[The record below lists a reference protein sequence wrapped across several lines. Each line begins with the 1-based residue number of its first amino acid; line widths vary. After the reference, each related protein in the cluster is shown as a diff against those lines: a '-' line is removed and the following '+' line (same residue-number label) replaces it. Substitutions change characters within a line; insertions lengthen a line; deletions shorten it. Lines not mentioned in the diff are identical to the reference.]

1 MSAMQQMLLG
11 TKTGG
16 SAAVTLLGSTF
27 TTGVG
32 SKTVTATPAVNDL
45 IVVFIAYTNAPIV
58 SVDDNQSG
66 VYTLVQSAVKGAGI
80 DGINVYVRNALVGS
94 AVSTIYTLTT
104 DATDTGGGLVV
115 LKVTGMT
122 VAGSAAIRQSAV
134 QSNQAGGGTP
144 TTTLASA
151 ALAGNALLGAILNAA
166 NPATMTPRS
175 GWTEQVDL
183 GYITPT
189 AGIEVMTINSGE
201 TATAIAWGST
211 SASAFCDLVIEL
223 AV

>member
-1 MSAMQQMLLG
+1 MGAMQQMLLAG
-11 TKTGG
+11 TGRA
-16 SAAVTLLGSTF
+16 AAVTLLGSTF
-27 TTGVG
+27 TTTAGT
-32 SKTVTATPAVNDL
+32 KTVTATPAVNDL
-45 IVVFIAYTNAPIV
+45 IIVFAATTGDSPLSIT
-58 SVDDNQSG
+58 DNQSG
-66 VYTLVQSAVKGAGI
+66 TYSLGPLGVAKNASADVLS
-80 DGINVYVRNALVGS
+80 VYVRDALVS
-94 AVSTIYTLTT
+94 SSVSTIYTMTT
-104 DATDTGGGLVV
+104 NAVDTGGGLVV

-122 VAGSAAIRQSAV
+122 VAGLSAIKQSAG
-134 QSNQAGGGTP
+134 QNNQAGTGTP

-151 ALAGNALLGAILNAA
+151 ALAGNALLGAIFNAA
-166 NPATMTPRS
+166 SPATMTPRS

-189 AGIEVMTINSGE
+189 AGLEVMTINNGE